1 MFSLNDNDYS
11 DVTFEQFLTS
21 YLFHGLSMR
30 DHARRVII
38 ILVAIKANVSVENSI

>member
-38 ILVAIKANVSVENSI
+38 LVAIKANVSVENSI